1 MDPISCVTLAAGA
14 FKTIKSAIAAG
25 RDLQDMTSQLS
36 TWGKAFSDFSNIE
49 ERTKNPPWWQKTFKG
64 SDEETALEIFAHK
77 KKMESMREEIKSHI
91 SWHYG
96 PKAWEEVLQIEAS
109 MRKRRK
115 EELYKKQERLD
126 NLINW
131 TIGLLVFG
139 IGIAMLVGIAWFV
152 GNYQGRW

>member
-36 TWGKAFSDFSNIE
+36 TWGKAFSDFSNLE
-49 ERTKNPPWWQKTFKG
+49 ERQKNPPWWQKTFKG

-77 KKMESMREEIKSHI
+77 KKMESMREEIRSHI
-91 SWHYG
+91 SWNYG

-109 MRKRRK
+109 MSKRRK

-126 NLINW
+126 AIINW
-131 TIGLLVFG
+131 TVGVIAFGVGASILIGVFWL
-139 IGIAMLVGIAWFV
+139 IGS
-152 GNYQGRW
+152 YQGRW

>member
-1 MDPISCVTLAAGA
+1 VDPISCVTLAAGA

-91 SWHYG
+91 SWNYG

-139 IGIAMLVGIAWFV
+139 IGLAILGSIAWFV

>member
-91 SWHYG
+91 SWNYG

-139 IGIAMLVGIAWFV
+139 IGLAILGSIAWFV

>member
-91 SWHYG
+91 SWNYG

-139 IGIAMLVGIAWFV
+139 IGIAILGSLAWFV

>member
-36 TWGKAFSDFSNIE
+36 TWGKAFSDFSNLE
-49 ERTKNPPWWQKTFKG
+49 ERQKNPPWWQKTFKG

-77 KKMESMREEIKSHI
+77 KKMESMREEIKGHI
-91 SWHYG
+91 SWNYG

-115 EELYKKQERLD
+115 EELYKKQERID
-126 NLINW
+126 AIING
-131 TIGLLVFG
+131 TIGLLVLVVG
-139 IGIAMLVGIAWFV
+139 LALLGAIGWAIGS
-152 GNYQGRW
+152 YQGRW

>member
-36 TWGKAFSDFSNIE
+36 TWGKAFSDFSNLE
-49 ERTKNPPWWQKTFKG
+49 ERSKNPPWWQKTFKG
-64 SDEETALEIFAHK
+64 SDEETAIEIFAHK
-77 KKMESMREEIKSHI
+77 KKMESMREEIKGHI

-96 PKAWEEVLQIEAS
+96 PSAWEEVLQIEAS

-115 EELYKKQERLD
+115 EELYKKQERID
-126 NLINW
+126 ALINW
-131 TIGLLVFG
+131 TAG
-139 IGIAMLVGIAWFV
+139 IVSFVGGTSILVGVIWLI
-152 GNYQGRW
+152 GSYQGRW